1 MTRKKTSKNEHNK
14 LLCIRI
20 AMRCVGTGKKKNH
33 QLGSKEARK
42 DVQILVKKGRLLQD
56 VGGCSSLGWT
66 VGGGG
71 RKQGNA

>member
-1 MTRKKTSKNEHNK
+1 
-14 LLCIRI
+14 
-20 AMRCVGTGKKKNH
+20 MRCVGTGKKKNH

-56 VGGCSSLGWT
+56 VGGVFVIGLDGQ
-66 VGGGG
+66 GGG